1 MFIIRCQY
9 YGVWKLAEAACILAG
24 FGFREA
30 EKDFGG
36 VANVKPLEVE
46 LAFSQAKVMKVW
58 NIHTQSWLERYV
70 FKRTPRS
77 VNKFLVFAASAFFW
91 YGLKRANT
99 RPKKILTLTLAIT
112 SSGMTLQDL
121 ARKPAAAKAWP
132 QLHSGFRGHTDE

>member
-1 MFIIRCQY
+1 LQ
-9 YGVWKLAEAACILAG
+9 
-24 FGFREA
+24 
-30 EKDFGG
+30 
-36 VANVKPLEVE
+36 
-46 LAFSQAKVMKVW
+46 FSVPGEFW
-58 NIHTQSWLERYV
+58 PT
-70 FKRTPRS
+70 
-77 VNKFLVFAASAFFW
+77 FLAASAFFW